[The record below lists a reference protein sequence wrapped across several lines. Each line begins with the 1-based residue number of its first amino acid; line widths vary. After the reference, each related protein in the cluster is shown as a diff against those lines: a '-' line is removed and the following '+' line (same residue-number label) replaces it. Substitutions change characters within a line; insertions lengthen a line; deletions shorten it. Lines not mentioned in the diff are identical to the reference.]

1 MSRASHQIKGL
12 SLDRLDSLAKVVRN
26 GGIARAA
33 DGDTSK
39 QSLFS
44 RQISE
49 LEQAMGVALMDRSI
63 SPHKPTSAAMALV
76 DSIEALFRQFEL
88 LRQGADKERSELV
101 IGAGDRMIRSYLM
114 PILANQPRDGVK
126 TVMRNLKSSAIQAG
140 LMNHSIHL
148 GVLRKDR
155 VPDGCQHYALPP
167 IRIGLFAPSSMSVK
181 NDKLT
186 WEKVVT
192 SPLVAMEG
200 EGELWQHWQ
209 NQLQDLQLKL
219 DAAIQC
225 TTWSQ
230 VAECMKSAKLA
241 GFLPVDV
248 ARLHGHEFIEFTIP
262 SAVEYHDYYSVA
274 WNSSMAKKKPALQQL
289 IDVFTGKN
297 SYPRG

>member
-1 MSRASHQIKGL
+1 M
-12 SLDRLDSLAKVVRN
+12 DRLDSLAKVVRN

-49 LEQAMGVALMDRSI
+49 LEQAMGVDLMDRSI

-155 VPDGCQHYALPP
+155 VPDGCQQYALPP
-167 IRIGLFAPSSMSVK
+167 IRVGLFAPASMSVK
-181 NDKLT
+181 NDKHA
-186 WEKVVT
+186 WKKVIS
-192 SPLVAMEG
+192 SPLVVMEG

-209 NQLQDLQLKL
+209 NQLRNHNLEM

-225 TTWSQ
+225 TSWSQ
-230 VAECMKSAKLA
+230 IAEFMKSTKLA

-248 ARLHGHEFIEFTIP
+248 AKLYGREFIEY
-262 SAVEYHDYYSVA
+262 AVSGADAYHDFYSVA
-274 WNSSMAKKKPALQQL
+274 WNTSMAKKIPALQQL
-289 IDVFTGKN
+289 IDVFTGK
-297 SYPRG
+297 S